1 MTRKIAIALGLLLA
15 TSSVAAEKSAPQPE
29 PLAAAGDAAV
39 CTDETAAQAEKARK
53 RDAALAELGRR
64 LDAEPKVE
72 GEFRVLYRSGHNYDQ
87 RSTAQSLTP
96 PAKPAP
102 DTQSR

>member
-15 TSSVAAEKSAPQPE
+15 TSSVAAEKSTPKPE
-29 PLAAAGDAAV
+29 PLAAAADEAV
-39 CTDETAAQAEKARK
+39 CTDETAAHAEKARR

-72 GEFRVLYRSGHNYDQ
+72 GEFRVLYPNGHNYDQ
-87 RSTAQSLTP
+87 STTAQSPAP

-102 DTQSR
+102 VPKPR